1 MAAVAALPPL
11 LLVVLAAAALLA
23 AMAFG
28 QLIARP
34 LANLLG
40 GIPVV
45 GGAIADALI
54 SGAQIIQKSA
64 EDALASAFGGLT
76 DVIDLASGMIQAWID
91 NATDGIVWAV
101 NNAVLLLRSV
111 GSVWDYLQARVADL
125 TDAIAAVV
133 KDAAKALD
141 RAVAVA
147 ADLARALAKAIPDL
161 IAKAVAATRDW
172 AVGRLSDLQ
181 KALQA
186 VVAAVEA
193 GVLAKLGLERAARVA
208 GDAAVA
214 DATQRWLDDLAREL
228 GADVDTLRRQVGQA
242 IDGLDIDIGDLWK
255 VIGAVGTGTIVG
267 MITKVATDVTTM
279 YRQCVQPGCDYLGP
293 QLDSL
298 NGIGSAVTLGAVVA
312 WIAHAAQHPQAAAGE
327 TLDVWGGA
335 LDEALSIFG
344 AATGVRA

>member
-11 LLVVLAAAALLA
+11 LLVVLAAAALLS

-28 QLIARP
+28 QLIAKP
-34 LANLLG
+34 LAALLAN
-40 GIPVV
+40 IPVV

-54 SGAQIIQKSA
+54 SGAQAIQKSA

-76 DVIDLASGMIQAWID
+76 DVIDLASGMVQAWVD
-91 NATDGIVWAV
+91 EATDGLAWAV
-101 NNAVLLLRSV
+101 NTAATLVSSV
-111 GSVWDYLQARVADL
+111 GSVWDYVQARVKDL
-125 TDAIAAVV
+125 RDAIAAVV

-141 RAVAVA
+141 RIAALA
-147 ADLARALAKAIPDL
+147 ADLAGALARTIPDL
-161 IAKAVAATRDW
+161 IARAVAATRDW
-172 AVGRLSDLQ
+172 ALGRLSDLQ

-193 GVLAKLGLERAARVA
+193 GVLARLGLERAARI
-208 GDAAVA
+208 AADTAAA

-242 IDGLDIDIGDLWK
+242 IDGLDIDIGDLWR

-312 WIAHAAQHPQAAAGE
+312 WLAHAAQHPQAAAGQ

-335 LDEALSIFG
+335 MDEALSIFG
-344 AATGVRA
+344 AATGVRV